1 VKHPNNTAAYYGAQD
16 STQCACS
23 LFGNIFRKVQ
33 QRAGFHIFSR
43 GLFGNMGCTGRG
55 ETVCIISPAHMFNIL
70 IALFIINIYCGHAK
84 LACQCI
90 RRRRASY
97 SKSGIR
103 DAVTIDVRRLCKPQ
117 EQRLFVINIMLL
129 QLVEEETRV

>member
-23 LFGNIFRKVQ
+23 LFGN
-33 QRAGFHIFSR
+33 
-43 GLFGNMGCTGRG
+43 MGWTGRG

-90 RRRRASY
+90 RRRRASN

-103 DAVTIDVRRLCKPQ
+103 DAVTTDVRRLCKPQ

-129 QLVEEETRV
+129 QLEEEETRVRCFYEAEVMTYIRWQYHL